1 MELFNILDIIA
12 FPFWIL
18 SIVATISIAEKS
30 YSHDQIDF
38 LLFHMLGYHIFTIKS
53 ILQLMHSIN
62 SDNTSLYLTISF
74 SFLNTIV
81 SAAYVLVLIV
91 DLTFFYRISTYSQSW
106 AIFTW
111 IVSLV
116 TFGSLVYSSESWEKQ
131 IFKGI
136 FIYNVLDVLI
146 CFALVIKY
154 LQIGYAIEK
163 GSINIRFLE
172 FLIEF
177 VASGF
182 WIGSTVSVSADDVE
196 YAMQNFSKIG
206 ISVASL
212 GFGIF
217 LLIQKIKA
225 KKMKN
230 FRINSLIKESFNNHL
245 EKSKEGNDSD
255 MEFKLASYYGID
267 EAICIKNNHLGVSK
281 TLPEVDLNE
290 KSIDVILDDYPKSE
304 EFGEK
309 INKFINQGMAN
320 LRIESTR
327 PEMLN
332 REYITLEEYK
342 RV

>member
-1 MELFNILDIIA
+1 
-12 FPFWIL
+12 
-18 SIVATISIAEKS
+18 
-30 YSHDQIDF
+30 
-38 LLFHMLGYHIFTIKS
+38 
-53 ILQLMHSIN
+53 
-62 SDNTSLYLTISF
+62 
-74 SFLNTIV
+74 
-81 SAAYVLVLIV
+81 
-91 DLTFFYRISTYSQSW
+91 
-106 AIFTW
+106 
-111 IVSLV
+111 
-116 TFGSLVYSSESWEKQ
+116 
-131 IFKGI
+131 
-136 FIYNVLDVLI
+136 
-146 CFALVIKY
+146 
-154 LQIGYAIEK
+154 
-163 GSINIRFLE
+163 
-172 FLIEF
+172 
-177 VASGF
+177 
-182 WIGSTVSVSADDVE
+182 
-196 YAMQNFSKIG
+196 
-206 ISVASL
+206 
-212 GFGIF
+212 
-217 LLIQKIKA
+217 
-225 KKMKN
+225 MKN